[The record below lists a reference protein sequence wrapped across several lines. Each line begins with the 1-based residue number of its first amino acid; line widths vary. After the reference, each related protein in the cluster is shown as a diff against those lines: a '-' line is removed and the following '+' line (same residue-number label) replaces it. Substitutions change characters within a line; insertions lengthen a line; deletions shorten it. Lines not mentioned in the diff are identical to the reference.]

1 MKKIGFFLES
11 GYNSRV
17 SINSYK
23 KVSESIKDENEIID
37 YLSKGN
43 VLIFCLGG
51 VQSQFDSKTTIMS
64 GADIFTDG
72 EWVWTGEVVS
82 YLIDDKIQLPN
93 IFIQSIRNNNYKMK
107 QLTDQELTNVNTKL
121 NWDDDNYW

>member
-93 IFIQSIRNNNYKMK
+93 IFIQSIRNNNLI
-107 QLTDQELTNVNTKL
+107 QCNFLI
-121 NWDDDNYW
+121 